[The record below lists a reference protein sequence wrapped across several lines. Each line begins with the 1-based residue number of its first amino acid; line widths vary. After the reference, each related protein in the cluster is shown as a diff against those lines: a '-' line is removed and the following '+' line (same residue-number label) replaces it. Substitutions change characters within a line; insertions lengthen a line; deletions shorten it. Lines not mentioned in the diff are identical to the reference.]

1 MARKFKCVSF
11 EERQQGAEVDRLR
24 REAAAH
30 AAMLVEARQDH
41 ARQLASLRAECKQRV
56 VRERANVG
64 AETKAAREEGRSEA
78 FSSLLPEIESAR
90 LEADRAR
97 AGAEREASRVAALA
111 AAAAATT
118 TSAPRQPV
126 GVAGAGADDAMG
138 EALETALTA
147 LLDLR
152 KQNSELR
159 KEVTSAERR
168 VQAAV
173 ARAEESEAKLQEAAR
188 TGGQSQVEA
197 ARREAADLQLQAS
210 VEASKTSLQRDLRE
224 VKGRLQACVKAS
236 SEAAGVLL
244 LVERSLLT
252 GDDGREEVVS
262 QIEKAARVLLEA
274 TERSERRLAEAMEAL
289 YHALV
294 SGRRKTSHAAERLK
308 GLIER
313 ASLETADEEATL
325 RSALVTICGENAQL
339 RALTLDDDE
348 VVSGVEPELVVV
360 AEVADQRREA
370 GAPHGGTGGTAGER
384 RSQNPR
390 RPVLVVRV
398 GVRPPPCELCSAR
411 PLTCCVLDAVC

>member
-1 MARKFKCVSF
+1 MAV
-11 EERQQGAEVDRLR
+11 QGL
-24 REAAAH
+24 
-30 AAMLVEARQDH
+30 
-41 ARQLASLRAECKQRV
+41 
-56 VRERANVG
+56 
-64 AETKAAREEGRSEA
+64 
-78 FSSLLPEIESAR
+78 
-90 LEADRAR
+90 
-97 AGAEREASRVAALA
+97 
-111 AAAAATT
+111 
-118 TSAPRQPV
+118 

-159 KEVTSAERR
+159 KEVTSAEQR

-173 ARAEESEAKLQEAAR
+173 ARAEESEAKLQEAA
-188 TGGQSQVEA
+188 GQSQVEA
-197 ARREAADLQLQAS
+197 ARREAADLQL
-210 VEASKTSLQRDLRE
+210 VEGSKTSLQRDLRE

-294 SGRRKTSHAAERLK
+294 SGRRKSSHAAERLK

-348 VVSGVEPELVVV
+348 VEKLAEKLVRHTAVRAAQPESVGARTLV
-360 AEVADQRREA
+360 DQFLLCEWECVLRRA
-370 GAPHGGTGGTAGER
+370 SSA
-384 RSQNPR
+384 
-390 RPVLVVRV
+390 VLVH
-398 GVRPPPCELCSAR
+398 
-411 PLTCCVLDAVC
+411 